1 MATSLMAF
9 LAQYFYLIVLAL
21 AVTFLAVYFYLRR
34 DDPGQPRKLVELI
47 TAIICIGALA
57 FLLAQVG
64 THLIIDPRPFQES
77 GQPPLIP
84 SSVDNGFPSDHTLL
98 LAVVAA
104 VITLVNWRW
113 GLLFWGLAIIVGLA
127 RVYAGV
133 HHLTDVAGS
142 LMIAALS
149 YGVFLLGKRFANRLR

>member
-1 MATSLMAF
+1 MASSLIAF

-21 AVTFLAVYFYLRR
+21 AVALLAVQFYVRR
-34 DDPGQPRKLVELI
+34 DDPDQRRKLVELI
-47 TAIICIGALA
+47 TAVICIGVLA

-64 THLIIDPRPFQES
+64 THLIISPRPFLES
-77 GQPPLIP
+77 GRPPLIP

-98 LAVVAA
+98 LAVAAA

-149 YGVFLLGKRFANRLR
+149 YGVFLLGKRFADRLR

>member
-1 MATSLMAF
+1 
-9 LAQYFYLIVLAL
+9 LAAHFYLH
-21 AVTFLAVYFYLRR
+21 R
-34 DDPGQPRKLVELI
+34 DVPGQQRKLVELI
-47 TAIICIGALA
+47 IAIICIGVLA
-57 FLLAQVG
+57 FLLAQAG
-64 THLIIDPRPFQES
+64 THLIISPRPFQES
-77 GQPPLIP
+77 GLPPLIP

-98 LAVVAA
+98 LAVAAA

-142 LMIAALS
+142 LMIASLS
-149 YGVFLLGKRFANRLR
+149 YG